1 MKKAKFLIVLSI
13 IFIIVGA
20 LTFAI
25 AFASVGWDIKRLS
38 TTTTRYSSFSASDS
52 TLDLSD
58 VDKIDIEGEAMDV
71 EICYGP
77 ELSVTYP
84 EVFTR
89 SGKIAVKV
97 KTTVKNGV
105 LYVSTSTYWLRTFG
119 LFNFSVGKAQIVLPR
134 DKNVDLSVELN
145 TGEVKFIGDA
155 SSKTNYVSIETD
167 TGDVVVQDAVAQ
179 KLDLETNTGD
189 VKITGSTSVTAGVE
203 TDTGSVSV
211 AASVIDTLKVDVDTG
226 GVKINGSEIGK
237 AGIETDTGDVRI
249 TDSKIDEMTARTDT
263 GDVKIVGEVAVAKAS
278 IKTSTGDVDGKSG
291 ILDTSNIKITTS
303 TGDIRLTLKGKISD
317 FSYVINVSTGDSN
330 VSSMM
335 LGDKLFEAKVST
347 GNVKLYFAE

>member
-20 LTFAI
+20 LTFVI
-25 AFASVGWDIKRLS
+25 AFASVGWDLKRLS

-58 VDKIDIEGEAMDV
+58 VDKMDIEGEAMDV

-119 LFNFSVGKAQIVLPR
+119 LFNFSVCKAQIVLPR

-145 TGEVKFIGDA
+145 TGDVKFIGDA

-167 TGDVVVQDAVAQ
+167 TGDVYCSFLSDKIVFAQ
-179 KLDLETNTGD
+179 
-189 VKITGSTSVTAGVE
+189 S
-203 TDTGSVSV
+203 DTGKIRVPKTTSGGRCDITS
-211 AASVIDTLKVDVDTG
+211 DTG
-226 GVKINGSEIGK
+226 N
-237 AGIETDTGDVRI
+237 IEV
-249 TDSKIDEMTARTDT
+249 
-263 GDVKIVGEVAVAKAS
+263 V
-278 IKTSTGDVDGKSG
+278 IK
-291 ILDTSNIKITTS
+291 
-303 TGDIRLTLKGKISD
+303 
-317 FSYVINVSTGDSN
+317 
-330 VSSMM
+330 
-335 LGDKLFEAKVST
+335 
-347 GNVKLYFAE
+347 